1 MNKLSIN
8 NFNVELTKIFPSIEL
23 LRQRVF
29 SKTQLDVVYS
39 DFTNWERKGLINI
52 EHKVGKGGHKKLSYV
67 DFVWV
72 SIVKELRI
80 FGFSY
85 DQIKGFQKFMFMD
98 MFSKVM
104 MKLYKVNL
112 QDFDNSE
119 FSSIINNAEL
129 SKKLEGKILCL
140 ESVMA
145 NSLVHKQKTWI
156 QFYKSG
162 DELVKFIN
170 KNIVEDFDRVNS
182 SENSKDSDDRSHVN
196 ISLTKI
202 MSKFLSEGDSSFDNG
217 VRNFISKQEHE
228 ILKAIRHNF
237 HELKS
242 ITVRFDG
249 NAEPFLMEI
258 KSMKKVKVESRLL
271 ELINKGEYADIE
283 IKTVDGRIS
292 HYEKVKK
299 VKL

>member
-1 MNKLSIN
+1 
-8 NFNVELTKIFPSIEL
+8 
-23 LRQRVF
+23 
-29 SKTQLDVVYS
+29 
-39 DFTNWERKGLINI
+39 
-52 EHKVGKGGHKKLSYV
+52 
-67 DFVWV
+67 
-72 SIVKELRI
+72 
-80 FGFSY
+80 
-85 DQIKGFQKFMFMD
+85 
-98 MFSKVM
+98 
-104 MKLYKVNL
+104 
-112 QDFDNSE
+112 
-119 FSSIINNAEL
+119 
-129 SKKLEGKILCL
+129 
-140 ESVMA
+140 
-145 NSLVHKQKTWI
+145 
-156 QFYKSG
+156 
-162 DELVKFIN
+162 
-170 KNIVEDFDRVNS
+170 
-182 SENSKDSDDRSHVN
+182 
-196 ISLTKI
+196 

-249 NAEPFLMEI
+249 KAEPFLMEI